1 MIDLRHKQHRPIG
14 LDLGPYT
21 ATLVQLK
28 GHPHRLQIHAMARGP
43 IDVDQNATADDQDR
57 QIGTTLKQLLA
68 DHPFKGRLAVGCLGA
83 QDLFVQNVRLPV
95 LPPEEVAKVVAWE
108 AEERLPYPVQ
118 EAEIR
123 HLTAG
128 QVRQEGDGR
137 QEVILLSCHTGI
149 IQRQIRIMEYAG
161 LTPRSVDVE
170 PCAVIRSLR
179 FGKTHNSGERCAY
192 LNLGEKATTVVF
204 AEDNRILFLKYI
216 GHGGH
221 HLDQAVARHLNSSAA
236 EGARVRTIVNTAKA
250 LDNDDEVHRT
260 VIEAIRTPLESITA
274 EIELCLRYYKVTFR
288 GKPLKRVIVTGNDAS
303 NWLLDFFEKR
313 LGIACEIGDPMAGLT
328 GQTPT
333 AGDVEQPYRWTTAIG
348 LAMR

>member
-1 MIDLRHKQHRPIG
+1 MIALRHKHYRPIG

-21 ATLVQLK
+21 ARLVQLK
-28 GHPHRLQIHAMARGP
+28 GPEDRLQIHAMAHCP
-43 IDVDQNATADDQDR
+43 IEVDQNATADDQDR
-57 QIGTTLKQLLA
+57 QIGNVLKNVLA
-68 DHPFKGRLAVGCLGA
+68 NHPFKGRLAVSCLGA

-108 AEERLPYPVQ
+108 AEERLPYPVH

-128 QVRQEGDGR
+128 KVRREGDGR
-137 QEVILLSCHTGI
+137 QEVILMSCHTGI
-149 IQRQIRIMEYAG
+149 VQRQIRIMEYAG
-161 LTPRSVDVE
+161 LTPRAVDVE

-179 FGKTHNSGERCAY
+179 FGQHAQTGDRCAY

-221 HLDQAVARHLNSSAA
+221 HLDQAVARHLNSSTA
-236 EGARVRTIVNTAKA
+236 EAARVRTIVNTASE
-250 LDNDDEVHRT
+250 LDSDDEVHRT
-260 VIEAIRTPLESITA
+260 VAEAIRTPLESIAA

-288 GKPLKRVIVTGNDAS
+288 GNPLKQIIVTGNDAS
-303 NWLLDFFEKR
+303 HWLLEFLENR
-313 LGIACEIGDPMAGLT
+313 LGLACEIGDPVAGLAVD
-328 GQTPT
+328 TPHVDDST
-333 AGDVEQPYRWTTAIG
+333 QPFRWTTAIG
-348 LAMR
+348 LALK